1 MSFPEQLRQAR
12 VAKGFTQ
19 QQVADSLEVI
29 NSTYCGYETGK
40 RQPNIEKIRLLV
52 NILEVSSDTLLETG
66 FNIS

>member
-19 QQVADSLEVI
+19 QQVADSLGVT

>member
-1 MSFPEQLRQAR
+1 MSFPKQLRQAR
-12 VAKGFTQ
+12 IAKGLTQ
-19 QQVADSLEVI
+19 QQIADSLGVT
-29 NSTYCGYETGK
+29 NSTYCGYEMGK

>member
-12 VAKGFTQ
+12 IAKGFTQ
-19 QQVADSLEVI
+19 QQVADSLGVT